1 MEADASVEFAL
12 PAKPENV
19 ALVRHAL
26 SGLADVLGMEPEELA
41 DLKTVVTE
49 ACSNVVT
56 HAYEPDHVGPLEVTA
71 RPENGRLVVIVAD
84 RGRGIRPLV
93 DVERRSLRLGIPLI
107 AALSDGFGIEMTPG
121 GGTTVTMRMRLARVN
136 GDEPNRALPAT
147 DGETRIEISSGDAL
161 SLVLARVISM
171 LATRADFSVDRLS
184 DAVLLSDAIS
194 AGGPRGFPNGAVRF
208 AVKEEEGAF
217 ELRIGPLAE
226 GGGERM
232 LAGMQIPGIE
242 ATLEALAEEVLVEH
256 SEGGEHVRL
265 RISAAG

>member
-1 MEADASVEFAL
+1 MEADASVEFSL
-12 PAKPENV
+12 PAKAENV

-56 HAYEPDHVGPLEVTA
+56 HAYEPGELGTLEVSA
-71 RPENGRLVVIVAD
+71 RPDAERLVVKVAD

-107 AALSDGFGIEMTPG
+107 AALSDGFAIDMTPG
-121 GGTTVTMRMRLARVN
+121 GGTTVTMRMRLARLN
-136 GDEPNRALPAT
+136 GQPPEQIGIS
-147 DGETRIEISSGDAL
+147 DGETRIEISTGDGL
-161 SLVLARVISM
+161 SLVLARVIAM

-194 AGGPRGFPNGAVRF
+194 AGGPQGFPNGTVRL
-208 AVKEEEGAF
+208 AVKEEDGAF
-217 ELRIGPLAE
+217 ELRIGPLPE

-232 LAGMQIPGIE
+232 IEGMRIPGIE
-242 ATLEALAEEVLVEH
+242 ATLEALAEVVQVERG
-256 SEGGEHVRL
+256 EGGEHVRL
-265 RISAAG
+265 RITAAG

>member
-1 MEADASVEFAL
+1 VEADASFEFSL

-26 SGLADVLGMEPEELA
+26 SGLADVLGMEPEEIA

-56 HAYEPDHVGPLEVTA
+56 HAYEPGEIGPLEVVA
-71 RPENGRLVVIVAD
+71 RPEDGSLVVTVAD
-84 RGRGIRPLV
+84 YGRGIRPLA

-107 AALSDGFGIEMTPG
+107 AALSDGFEIGMSPG
-121 GGTTVTMRMRLARVN
+121 GGTTVTMRIRLAPN
-136 GDEPNRALPAT
+136 GDERAAREPGRT
-147 DGETRIEISSGDAL
+147 QETRIEIGAGEAL
-161 SLVLARVISM
+161 SPVLGRVISM

-194 AGGPRGFPNGAVRF
+194 AGGPQGFPNGTVRL
-208 AVKEEEGAF
+208 AVKEEAGAF
-217 ELRIGPLAE
+217 ELRIGPLTE
-226 GGGERM
+226 GGGER
-232 LAGMQIPGIE
+232 LLEGMQIPGLE
-242 ATLEALAEEVLVEH
+242 ATLEALAEEVQVER
-256 SEGGEHVRL
+256 GDAGEHVRL